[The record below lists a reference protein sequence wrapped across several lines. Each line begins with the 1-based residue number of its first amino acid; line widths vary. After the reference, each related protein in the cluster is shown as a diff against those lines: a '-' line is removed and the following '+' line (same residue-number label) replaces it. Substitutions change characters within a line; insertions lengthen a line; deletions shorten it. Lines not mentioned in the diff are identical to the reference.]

1 MTSIEEYQ
9 VSDASVFDEESLVGF
24 VEKWWEGSDGESVEE
39 FVIKGMK
46 EDVDL
51 RRRIVEF
58 YHKYVV
64 CVRDLDVVRAELHGG
79 GHIFTQVTASDAA
92 YAALVFV
99 DNCTGWTDT
108 IVKKRRDPGYKPAQD
123 NKTKWKKVKGKTPY
137 VDRVCKDAKSFYSRA
152 VTVFG
157 VFHSEQED
165 LSSDLFGD
173 SIQAMMGEHSRDWW
187 KGTVAVSKLK
197 KRKAPNK
204 VVGAPGVSQAP
215 TLNKGALA
223 AYKKKYKGGAGKGHS
238 ATDMPGLP
246 EVEHTEELAGV

>member
-1 MTSIEEYQ
+1 M
-9 VSDASVFDEESLVGF
+9 SDASVFNEGSLVNF
-24 VEKWWEGSDGESVEE
+24 VEKWWEGCDGESVEE
-39 FVIKGMK
+39 CVIKGTK

-99 DNCTGWTDT
+99 DNCKGWTDT
-108 IVKKRRDPGYKPAQD
+108 IEKKKKDPSYKPAQD
-123 NKTKWKKVKGKTPY
+123 NRTRRTKVLEKTPY

-157 VFHSEQED
+157 VFT
-165 LSSDLFGD
+165 
-173 SIQAMMGEHSRDWW
+173 ASRE
-187 KGTVAVSKLK
+187 T
-197 KRKAPNK
+197 
-204 VVGAPGVSQAP
+204 
-215 TLNKGALA
+215 
-223 AYKKKYKGGAGKGHS
+223 
-238 ATDMPGLP
+238 
-246 EVEHTEELAGV
+246 